1 MKSLPSGGLFYA
13 YTCSKS
19 HKNREIW
26 SKYKGVFPKNDY
38 LCGLKQRGNTMNNNR
53 IIGRKYEQQLLES
66 ICEQREA
73 RMVAVYGR
81 RRVGKTY
88 LIKEFFHSEFDF
100 MFTGSY
106 ETPMSVQLSFFQKE
120 LQKHTGKFQRRPVDW
135 FEAFDQLQSYLG
147 SLQKERLVVFFD
159 ELPWMDTPKSKFLTA
174 FSYFW
179 NTWASTRDGLKL
191 FICGSSTSWMMNKV
205 IGDKGGLY
213 NRCSRTIYLSPFT
226 LGEMEEQLQQKG
238 IVWTRYQITEAY
250 MIFGGI
256 PYYIDMLDKN
266 LTFAQNIDRLFFGQ
280 GAPLRTEYDFLFR
293 SLFKDSTLARQVV
306 EELVANG
313 KGMTQQEL
321 KEALKQPSGGAL
333 TKVLKE
339 LQLCDF
345 IRSYSSM
352 GRKIKGMLYQLT
364 DLFTLFHLRF
374 VARHSSQD
382 NQFWSNL
389 DERIHDAWAGYAFER
404 VCLHHVPQIKRK
416 LGISGVLTN
425 AYGWSTKPL
434 VDEDGGEWEGAQI
447 DLLLHRADDVINVC
461 EIKYSKHE
469 YVITEEYSKRL
480 RTKMS
485 TFRHHTKCRC
495 ALQLT
500 FITTFGLAHNMYWGS
515 VQSEVMMDDLF
526 KMP

>member
-1 MKSLPSGGLFYA
+1 M
-13 YTCSKS
+13 
-19 HKNREIW
+19 
-26 SKYKGVFPKNDY
+26 ND
-38 LCGLKQRGNTMNNNR
+38 NR

-66 ICEQREA
+66 VCEQREA

-81 RRVGKTY
+81 RRVGKTF
-88 LIKEFFHSEFDF
+88 LIREFFHNEFDF

-106 ETPMSVQLSFFQKE
+106 ETPMAVQLSLFQRE
-120 LQKHTGKFQRRPVDW
+120 LQKRSGQDLRRPANW
-135 FEAFDQLQSYLG
+135 FEAFEQLQAYLG
-147 SLQKERLVVFFD
+147 SLRKERIVVFFD

-213 NRCSRTIYLSPFT
+213 NRCSRTIYLAPFT
-226 LGEMEEQLQQKG
+226 LGEMEAQLEQKG

-266 LTFAQNIDRLFFGQ
+266 LTFAQNIDRLFFAD
-280 GAPLRTEYDFLFR
+280 GAPLRTEYNFLFR
-293 SLFKDSTLARQVV
+293 SLFKDSTMARQVV
-306 EELVANG
+306 EELVSNG

-321 KEALKQPSGGAL
+321 KEALKLPSGGAL
-333 TKVLKE
+333 TKTLKD

-352 GRKIKGMLYQLT
+352 GRKSKGMLYQLT

-374 VARHSSQD
+374 VAKHSGQD
-382 NQFWSNL
+382 GQYWSNL
-389 DERIHDAWAGYAFER
+389 DEHTHDAWAGYAFER
-404 VCLHHVPQIKRK
+404 VCLHHIPQIKKK

-425 AYGWSTKPL
+425 AYGWSTKPM
-434 VDEDGGEWEGAQI
+434 VDEDETEWEGAQI
-447 DLLLHRADDVINVC
+447 DLLLSRADDVINIC
-461 EIKYSKHE
+461 EMKYSKHS
-469 YVITEEYSKRL
+469 YTITDDYSKRL

-485 TFRHHTKCRC
+485 VFRHHTKTKA
-495 ALQLT
+495 ALHLT
-500 FITTFGLAHNMYWGS
+500 FITTFGLTHNKYWGMA
-515 VQSEVMMDDLF
+515 QSEVMMDDLF
-526 KMP
+526 KLP